1 MYTHACKIIKILA
14 IGRNEY
20 TRRHTHKMY
29 CANMRMEVRG
39 KGGRL
44 RRNWSP
50 YYAIWSTYPFR
61 RWLSGDIG
69 YLDAGE
75 GLVVVVFT
83 MPSTK
88 KEYYCKETKMS
99 LNGVRMCV
107 YYVIN
112 GKCWPFFSG
121 ACVYLWPSH

>member
-1 MYTHACKIIKILA
+1 
-14 IGRNEY
+14 
-20 TRRHTHKMY
+20 MY
-29 CANMRMEVRG
+29 CANMRMEMRG

-61 RWLSGDIG
+61 RCRGSPVI
-69 YLDAGE
+69 LDAGE

-88 KEYYCKETKMS
+88 KEYCKETKMS
-99 LNGVRMCV
+99 LNGVRMC
-107 YYVIN
+107 
-112 GKCWPFFSG
+112 GCT
-121 ACVYLWPSH
+121 L